1 MKLKYTTGLLG
12 MILAGSASAQGLYY
26 TGDDA
31 QESIPLK
38 WVVGGSVVY
47 DDNVSPGFGPKE
59 DSFGITPFVG
69 LSFVNITPQTTIDV
83 YARLG
88 LVYYFDAPDYMD
100 EVNSDS
106 RLGFDLT
113 HRFNERL
120 RFSSRN
126 FIAYELEPDYDY
138 GYASSRQTGEYF
150 YWQTDNSIG
159 YRWTERLATYT
170 GFRLTGSDYDS
181 DVNDRFTW
189 ELYNQFRY
197 QLSPQTVL
205 TLDYRYADTT
215 DPNSD
220 DFFDTT
226 DQYILVGAEQRFSP
240 NTIGIIR
247 AGLQI
252 HDVDD
257 GGTNYSPY
265 LELAVNSQVNQQ
277 FSVRGFARYG
287 IENYDNIRFVSSPV
301 VGNAQFEERNTFRL
315 GVSTEYAVTPT
326 FSIFSGVDYI
336 PAQFNEGFLVANGN
350 TVPGNVGDYSEDVFN
365 TYVGVSM
372 KLTDYLTGT
381 AAYNFTYQDSDFPG
395 QTYHRN
401 RVSVGVSA
409 EF

>member
-1 MKLKYTTGLLG
+1 MKLKYTTGLLA
-12 MILAGSASAQGLYY
+12 LVFAGSASAQGLYY
-26 TGDDA
+26 TGDEA

-47 DDNVSPGFGPKE
+47 DDNVSPGFGNKE
-59 DSFGITPFVG
+59 SSFGITPFVG
-69 LSFVNITPQTTIDV
+69 LSFVSITPQTTIDV

-88 LVYYFDAPDYMD
+88 LIYYFDAPANMD
-100 EVNSDS
+100 EVNSES
-106 RLGFDLT
+106 RLGFNLT

-126 FIAYELEPDYDY
+126 FVAYELEPDYDY
-138 GYASSRQTGEYF
+138 GYASTRQSGEYF

-170 GFRLTGSDYDS
+170 GFSLTGSDYDS
-181 DVNDRFTW
+181 DINDRFTW
-189 ELYNQFRY
+189 QLYNQLRY

-205 TLDYRYADTT
+205 TLDYRYAQSS
-215 DPNSD
+215 DPSSD
-220 DFFDTT
+220 EFSDTT

-247 AGLQI
+247 GGLQI
-252 HDVDD
+252 HDVD
-257 GGTNYSPY
+257 GAGTNYSPY
-265 LELAVNSQVNQQ
+265 LELAVKSQVNQQ

-287 IENYDNIRFVSSPV
+287 IENYDNIRLTGLGLARFD
-301 VGNAQFEERNTFRL
+301 ERETFRL
-315 GVSTEYAVTPT
+315 GVSSEYAFSPM

-336 PAQFNEGFLVANGN
+336 PAQFNDGHVVNAKG
-350 TVPGNVGDYSEDVFN
+350 VIAGNVGDFSEDVIN
-365 TYVGVSM
+365 AYVGASM
-372 KLTDYLTGT
+372 KLNDYLTAT
-381 AAYNFTYQDSDFPG
+381 AAYNFTYQDSEFAG

-401 RVSVGVSA
+401 RISLGLSA

>member
-1 MKLKYTTGLLG
+1 MKRKYTTGLLG
-12 MILAGSASAQGLYY
+12 LVLAGSASAQGLYY

-47 DDNVSPGFGPKE
+47 DDNVSPGFGNKE
-59 DSFGITPFVG
+59 SSFGITPFVG
-69 LSFVNITPQTTIDV
+69 LSFVSITPQTTIDL

-88 LVYYFDAPDYMD
+88 LIYYFDTPAGMD
-100 EVNSDS
+100 DVNSES

-126 FIAYELEPDYDY
+126 FVAYELEPDYSY
-138 GYASSRQTGEYF
+138 GYASSRQQGEYF

-170 GFRLTGSDYDS
+170 GFRLTGSDYDG
-181 DVNDRFTW
+181 DINDRFTW
-189 ELYNQFRY
+189 ELYNQLRY
-197 QLSPQTVL
+197 QLTPQTVL
-205 TLDYRYADTT
+205 TLDYRYAETT
-215 DPNSD
+215 DPNSGL
-220 DFFDTT
+220 FSDTS
-226 DQYILVGAEQRFSP
+226 DQYILLGAEQRFSP

-247 AGLQI
+247 AGVQI

-257 GGTNYSPY
+257 GDTNCAPY
-265 LELAVNSQVNQQ
+265 LELAVRSQVNQQ
-277 FSVRGFARYG
+277 FSVRGFSRYG
-287 IENYDNIRFVSSPV
+287 LENYDNIRAIP
-301 VGNAQFEERNTFRL
+301 GGLLAQFDERETFRL

-326 FSIFSGVDYI
+326 FSIFSGLDYI
-336 PAQFNEGFLVANGN
+336 PAQFNEGRVVNGVA
-350 TVPGNVGDYSEDVFN
+350 GNVGDFSEDVFN

-401 RVSVGVSA
+401 RVSIGVSA

>member
-1 MKLKYTTGLLG
+1 MKSKYTTGLLG
-12 MILAGSASAQGLYY
+12 LILAGSASAQGLYY

-38 WVVGGSVVY
+38 WVVGASLVY
-47 DDNVSPGFGPKE
+47 DDNVSPGVGTKE
-59 DSFGITPFVG
+59 DSFGISPYVG
-69 LSFVNITPQTTIDV
+69 LSFVNITPQTTVDV

-100 EVNSDS
+100 DVNSDS
-106 RLGFDLT
+106 RLGFNLT

-126 FIAYELEPDYDY
+126 FIAYELEPDYSY
-138 GYASSRQTGEYF
+138 GYASSRQNGEYF

-159 YRWTERLATYT
+159 YRWSERLATYT
-170 GFRLTGSDYDS
+170 GFKLTGSDYDG

-205 TLDYRYADTT
+205 TFDYRYAETT

-226 DQYILVGAEQRFSP
+226 DQYILIGAEQRFSP

-247 AGLQI
+247 GGLQI
-252 HDVDD
+252 HDVNDA
-257 GGTNYSPY
+257 GTNYSPY

-287 IENYDNIRFVSSPV
+287 LENYDNVRFVPL
-301 VGNAQFEERNTFRL
+301 GLAQFDERETLRL
-315 GVSTEYAVTPT
+315 GVSTEYAVTPV

-336 PAQFNEGFLVANGN
+336 PAQFNEGRLVSNGV
-350 TVPGNVGDYSEDVFN
+350 TVPGAVGDFSEDVFN

-372 KLTDYLTGT
+372 KVTDYLTAT

-401 RVSVGVSA
+401 RISVGLSA